1 MIYNDAKVLK
11 IAPFFK
17 DELNDFNNISSIYW
31 YINETVN
38 YLVCMSR
45 VEFFYEWGEPLQSKN
60 LMQTFILQ
68 KRGSEFCLYAYFYNL
83 LGLEHLSFFHSTTA
97 GVQAYDGTTN
107 FVPYTIFQPMTG
119 QQDSRM
125 WCHWLKEV

>member
-31 YINETVN
+31 YIHETVN

-45 VEFFYEWGEPLQSKN
+45 VEFLFFMNEASLYKAKIWCKRLFYK
-60 LMQTFILQ
+60 
-68 KRGSEFCLYAYFYNL
+68 K
-83 LGLEHLSFFHSTTA
+83 
-97 GVQAYDGTTN
+97 GVPN
-107 FVPYTIFQPMTG
+107 FVCTRIFITY
-119 QQDSRM
+119 
-125 WCHWLKEV
+125 

>member
-38 YLVCMSR
+38 HLVCMSR
-45 VEFFYEWGEPLQSKN
+45 VDFFLCMRRAFTKQKFDANVYFTKQG
-60 LMQTFILQ
+60 FRIL
-68 KRGSEFCLYAYFYNL
+68 
-83 LGLEHLSFFHSTTA
+83 
-97 GVQAYDGTTN
+97 
-107 FVPYTIFQPMTG
+107 FVRVFLPTI
-119 QQDSRM
+119 RARI
-125 WCHWLKEV
+125 LKFLP

>member
-31 YINETVN
+31 YIHETVN

-45 VEFFYEWGEPLQSKN
+45 VEFLFFMNEAS
-60 LMQTFILQ
+60 
-68 KRGSEFCLYAYFYNL
+68 LYKAK
-83 LGLEHLSFFHSTTA
+83 
-97 GVQAYDGTTN
+97 
-107 FVPYTIFQPMTG
+107 I
-119 QQDSRM
+119 
-125 WCHWLKEV
+125 